1 MSENYA
7 PDRLDA
13 AKEIRA
19 AGKLVTLR
27 IPGASSVDPVT
38 GVETAEDPTDYTL
51 HAIEESQNAITL
63 WNQSNLDGSLIQT
76 GDRFFMLAA
85 LDDSGVVIPAPLTTD
100 GFYVGDVAT
109 GTLLSIKGVR
119 ALQPGDIAIYYEV
132 QCRG

>member
-19 AGKLVTLR
+19 SGKLVTLR
-27 IPGASSVDPVT
+27 VPGASTIDPVT
-38 GVETAEDPTDYTL
+38 GVETPAEPTDYTL
-51 HAIEESQNAITL
+51 HAIEESQNALSL
-63 WNQSNLDGSLIQT
+63 WNQSNLDGSLIQS
-76 GDRFFMLAA
+76 GDRFFQLAA
-85 LDDSGVVIPAPLTTD
+85 LADSGAVLPMPTTSD
-100 GFYVGDVAT
+100 SLYIGSPS